1 MPKTL
6 PQELLSLCIRSKTES
21 PVLEP
26 GAPPAQKTPIPKT
39 FEDRR
44 RDNYD
49 KGQAELDRRR
59 QLLKEEVHA
68 YD

>member
-1 MPKTL
+1 M
-6 PQELLSLCIRSKTES
+6 
-21 PVLEP
+21 LEP